1 MTNYSR
7 QNVIAFL
14 TSVRPELEQ
23 DDREI
28 VADQFIQ
35 DIENNGEQLKNLSKA
50 QIDQWLWERHLYS
63 AYNLVNDVFCEQYPD
78 EYGDYILTPI
88 FYELLDEIL
97 TNCVIIGVIDNNQQ
111 VLSSESYYDSVRRQ
125 EIKKQ
130 IINSIS

>member
-23 DDREI
+23 DDRDK
-28 VADQFIQ
+28 VADHFIQ
-35 DIENNGEQLKNLSKA
+35 DIENNGEQLKDLSKP

-63 AYNLVNDVFCEQYPD
+63 AYNLVKDVFCEQYPD

-88 FYELLDEIL
+88 FYELIDEIL
-97 TNCVIIGVIDNNQQ
+97 TNCVSIGVIDNNQQ